1 MANLK
6 ISTLCLFFLLSAS
19 SLGSCLG
26 DGVFIVAHK
35 KVSLNKLRSGMER
48 VSVTIDIYNRGSET
62 AYDVSLTDDSWPHHI
77 FDIAK
82 GNFSKSWE
90 SLDAGSA
97 VSHSFDLV
105 SQVKGIFNG
114 ESAIIK
120 FRVPTKAALQVAYS
134 NPMLTLDVL
143 ADRPAEKKIDLAKR
157 LLTKYGSLVTVI
169 SVVVTFVYLVATPS
183 KSGSAKSG
191 KKRR

>member
-1 MANLK
+1 MANLRF
-6 ISTLCLFFLLSAS
+6 STLCFFFLLFALT
-19 SLGSCLG
+19 LGSCLG

-62 AYDVSLTDDSWPHHI
+62 AYDVSLADDSWPHHI

-90 SLDAGSA
+90 SLDAGSV

-120 FRVPTKAALQVAYS
+120 FRLPTKAALQVAYS
-134 NPMLTLDVL
+134 NPMLSLDIL
-143 ADRPAEKKIDLAKR
+143 ADRPAEKKIDLR

-169 SVVVTFVYLVATPS
+169 SMVVMFVYLVATPS